1 MYSSF
6 FRFFIIILIV
16 VTFFNIIY
24 SASFARLLLNSSA
37 NLDELEI
44 LDTPGSEF
52 FWPLPNNHRITSY
65 FGKRNAPAKGA
76 STYHSGIDI
85 AASEG
90 TKLYSCISGYV
101 TFLEFSGAGR
111 IYYHCRIRY

>member
-6 FRFFIIILIV
+6 FRFFIIILVII
-16 VTFFNIIY
+16 TFLNILFQ
-24 SASFARLLLNSSA
+24 ASFAGLLLNDSA
-37 NLDELEI
+37 NLNELEI
-44 LDTPGSEF
+44 LDTSGAEF

-65 FGKRNAPAKGA
+65 FGKRNAPTKGA
-76 STYHSGIDI
+76 SSYHSGIDI

-111 IYYHCRIRY
+111 IYYYSRI

>member
-6 FRFFIIILIV
+6 FRFFIIILVIIS
-16 VTFFNIIY
+16 FLNIIFQ
-24 SASFARLLLNSSA
+24 ASFAGLLLNDSA
-37 NLDELEI
+37 NLSELEI
-44 LDTPGSEF
+44 LDTSGAEF

-65 FGKRNAPAKGA
+65 FGKRNAPTKGA
-76 STYHSGIDI
+76 SSYHSGIDI

-111 IYYHCRIRY
+111 IYYYSRI

>member
-6 FRFFIIILIV
+6 FRFFIIILVII
-16 VTFFNIIY
+16 TFLNIIFQ
-24 SASFARLLLNSSA
+24 ASFAGLLLNDSA
-37 NLDELEI
+37 ILNELEI
-44 LDTPGSEF
+44 LDTSGAEF

-65 FGKRNAPAKGA
+65 FGKRNAPTKGA
-76 STYHSGIDI
+76 SSYHSGIDI

-101 TFLEFSGAGR
+101 TF
-111 IYYHCRIRY
+111 

>member
-6 FRFFIIILIV
+6 FRFFIIILVII
-16 VTFFNIIY
+16 TFLNIIFQ
-24 SASFARLLLNSSA
+24 ASFAGLLLNDSA
-37 NLDELEI
+37 NLSELEI
-44 LDTPGSEF
+44 LDTSGAEF

-65 FGKRNAPAKGA
+65 FGKRNAPTKGA
-76 STYHSGIDI
+76 SSYHSGIDI

-111 IYYHCRIRY
+111 IYYYSRI

>member
-6 FRFFIIILIV
+6 FRFFIIILVII
-16 VTFFNIIY
+16 TFLNIIFQ
-24 SASFARLLLNSSA
+24 ASFAGLLLNDSA
-37 NLDELEI
+37 ILSELEI
-44 LDTPGSEF
+44 LDTSGAEF

-65 FGKRNAPAKGA
+65 FGKRNAPTKGA
-76 STYHSGIDI
+76 SSYHSGIDI

-111 IYYHCRIRY
+111 IYYYSRI

>member
-6 FRFFIIILIV
+6 FRFFIIILAII
-16 VTFFNIIY
+16 TFLNIIFQ
-24 SASFARLLLNSSA
+24 ASFAGLLLNDSA
-37 NLDELEI
+37 NLSELEI
-44 LDTPGSEF
+44 LDTSGAEF
-52 FWPLPNNHRITSY
+52 FWPLPNNHQITSY
-65 FGKRNAPAKGA
+65 FGKRNAPTKGA
-76 STYHSGIDI
+76 SSYHSGIDI

-111 IYYHCRIRY
+111 IYYYSRI

>member
-6 FRFFIIILIV
+6 FRFFIIILVII
-16 VTFFNIIY
+16 TFLNIIFQ
-24 SASFARLLLNSSA
+24 ASFAGLLLNDSA
-37 NLDELEI
+37 ILIELEI
-44 LDTPGSEF
+44 LDTSGAEF

-65 FGKRNAPAKGA
+65 FGKRNAPTKGA
-76 STYHSGIDI
+76 SSYHSGIDI

-111 IYYHCRIRY
+111 IYYYSRI

>member
-6 FRFFIIILIV
+6 FRFFIIILVII
-16 VTFFNIIY
+16 TFLNIIFQ
-24 SASFARLLLNSSA
+24 ASFAGLLLNDSA
-37 NLDELEI
+37 NLNELEI
-44 LDTPGSEF
+44 LDTSGAEF

-65 FGKRNAPAKGA
+65 FGKRHAPTKGA
-76 STYHSGIDI
+76 SSYHSGIDI

-111 IYYHCRIRY
+111 IYYYSRI

>member
-6 FRFFIIILIV
+6 FRFFIIILVIIS
-16 VTFFNIIY
+16 FLNIIFQ
-24 SASFARLLLNSSA
+24 ASFAGLLLNDSA
-37 NLDELEI
+37 NLSELEI
-44 LDTPGSEF
+44 LDTSGAEF
-52 FWPLPNNHRITSY
+52 FWPLPNNHQITSY
-65 FGKRNAPAKGA
+65 FGKRNAPTKGA
-76 STYHSGIDI
+76 SSYHSGIDI

-111 IYYHCRIRY
+111 IYYYSRI

>member
-6 FRFFIIILIV
+6 FRFFIIILIII
-16 VTFFNIIY
+16 TFLNIIFQ
-24 SASFARLLLNSSA
+24 ASFAGLLLNDSA
-37 NLDELEI
+37 NLSELEI
-44 LDTPGSEF
+44 LDTTGAEF

-65 FGKRNAPAKGA
+65 FGKRNAPTKGA
-76 STYHSGIDI
+76 SSYHSGIDI

-111 IYYHCRIRY
+111 IYYYSRI

>member
-6 FRFFIIILIV
+6 FRFFIIILVII
-16 VTFFNIIY
+16 TFLNIIFQ
-24 SASFARLLLNSSA
+24 ASFSGLLLNDSA
-37 NLDELEI
+37 NLSELEI
-44 LDTPGSEF
+44 LDTSGAEF

-65 FGKRNAPAKGA
+65 FGKRNAPTKGA
-76 STYHSGIDI
+76 SSYHSGIDI

-111 IYYHCRIRY
+111 IYYYSRI

>member
-6 FRFFIIILIV
+6 FRFFIIILVII
-16 VTFFNIIY
+16 TFLNIIFQ
-24 SASFARLLLNSSA
+24 ASFAGLLLNDSA
-37 NLDELEI
+37 NLNELEI
-44 LDTPGSEF
+44 LDTSGAEF

-65 FGKRNAPAKGA
+65 FGKRNAPTKGA
-76 STYHSGIDI
+76 SSYHSGIDI

-111 IYYHCRIRY
+111 IYYYSRI

>member
-6 FRFFIIILIV
+6 FRFFIIILVII
-16 VTFFNIIY
+16 TFLNIIFK
-24 SASFARLLLNSSA
+24 ASFAGLLLNDSA
-37 NLDELEI
+37 NLNELEI
-44 LDTPGSEF
+44 LDTSGAEF

-65 FGKRNAPAKGA
+65 FGKRNAPTKGA
-76 STYHSGIDI
+76 SSYHSGIDI

-111 IYYHCRIRY
+111 IYYYSRI